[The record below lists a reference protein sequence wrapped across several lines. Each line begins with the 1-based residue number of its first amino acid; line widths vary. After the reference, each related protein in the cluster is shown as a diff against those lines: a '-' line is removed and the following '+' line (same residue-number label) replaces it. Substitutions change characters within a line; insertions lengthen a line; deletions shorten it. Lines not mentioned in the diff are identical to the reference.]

1 MVDVLNIFAFCPTT
15 KIEGVNLDSLAKVNQ
30 SASDQVKFDCVI
42 VSIKCFQRVQC
53 SIKREEKLIKRLE
66 SGHMSLHIQSE
77 IMK

>member
-15 KIEGVNLDSLAKVNQ
+15 EIEGVNLDSLAKVNQ